1 MTISKEMLKR
11 NINQLIL
18 YGIIGCMAAGIDYL
32 FYSIL
37 TICFGLYYIIAN
49 SFSVLIGIITSFSLN
64 RTLNFKVTDKRAV
77 RFCYFI
83 TIGIFG
89 LILSNIILWVGVDNL
104 KLHEKATKVVSI
116 FFVAFIQF
124 LFNKFV
130 TFRK

>member
-1 MTISKEMLKR
+1 
-11 NINQLIL
+11 
-18 YGIIGCMAAGIDYL
+18 MAAGIDYL